1 MTTELTKLP
10 EYRSTIDRLEAVKH
24 ANPQG
29 PHYWMARE
37 IHGILG
43 YPVWDKFLPVIDK
56 ARDSLSAQGV
66 EPSHHIAQTSKLM
79 EVHGGGKR
87 RGMEFFLSRA
97 ACYLIAMNGDPSKP
111 EIAGAQ
117 AYFAI
122 QTRRAELADQ
132 DASDRSRLVKRQ
144 RVSKALKDVAAVA
157 KDKGVERFALLNAGR
172 YHGLYE
178 MRLPELLKHKGLKP
192 GDKLLDWAA
201 PLELSAHEFQSNL
214 ARERLL
220 KDTVSG
226 EQRALDINKQ
236 VASEVRAI
244 MVNNG
249 QPPENLPLAAEPI
262 QALEK
267 RLKRQAALSR
277 SKGPTHE

>member
-1 MTTELTKLP
+1 MTTELSELP
-10 EYRSTIDRLEAVKH
+10 QYAHTIERLEAAKRTK
-24 ANPQG
+24 PPG
-29 PHYWMARE
+29 LEYWMARE

-56 ARDSLSAQGV
+56 ATDSLRSQGAD
-66 EPSHHIAQTSKLM
+66 PSHHISQTSKLM

-87 RGMEFFLSRA
+87 RGVEFFLSRA

-122 QTRRAELADQ
+122 QTRRAELSDKEA
-132 DASDRSRLVKRQ
+132 ADRSRLAKRQ

-172 YHGLYE
+172 YHGIYE
-178 MRLPELLKHKGLKP
+178 MRLPDLLKHKGLRP
-192 GDKLLDWAA
+192 NDKILDWAA

-214 ARERLL
+214 AKERLL
-220 KDTVSG
+220 KDPHSG

-244 MVNNG
+244 MVKNG
-249 QPPENLPLAAEPI
+249 QIPEDLPLAEEPI
-262 QALEK
+262 QAIER
-267 RLKRQAALSR
+267 RLKGQKPRLP
-277 SKGPTHE
+277 KPKP